1 MTSETLSPQSIY
13 ATNTTPILY
22 GTFEAICIDL
32 IDASRCFIQ
41 VSNSRTNS
49 VQSLEI
55 PQREL
60 DPFVCCRDSGVLDF
74 WNDPSEDIYNSE
86 DGQLL

>member
-1 MTSETLSPQSIY
+1 MTGETLSSQPVY
-13 ATNTTPILY
+13 TMNTTPILY
-22 GTFEAICIDL
+22 GAFEAICID
-32 IDASRCFIQ
+32 IVDVNRGFIQ
-41 VSNSRTNS
+41 VSDSRTNS

-74 WNDPSEDIYNSE
+74 WNDPNEDIYNSE
-86 DGQLL
+86 DGHLL